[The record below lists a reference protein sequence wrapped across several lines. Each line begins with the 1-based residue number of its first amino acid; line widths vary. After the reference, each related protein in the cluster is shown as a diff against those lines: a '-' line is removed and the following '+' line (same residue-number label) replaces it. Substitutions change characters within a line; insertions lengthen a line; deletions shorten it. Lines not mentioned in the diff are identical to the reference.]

1 MIFQMPQQ
9 PVTFELLSQL
19 VLTIREPY
27 KSQVL
32 RLTAGQA
39 LRLRREPGN
48 PRDRQAVRVET
59 VAEAPVGYL
68 NAETAAF
75 LSILLDNEPNLADDS
90 RVSRLLTAAP
100 PNDLDAQRLRYP
112 KLVMQIRL
120 RLPNA
125 GPLFAIIAVLGI
137 KAPDFATRF
146 NLSGNPWLAPLQV
159 LHNEYLTLGHDR
171 FHLPLPLTE
180 TWIKM
185 TQARI
190 TSPRSI

>member
-1 MIFQMPQQ
+1 MDFQLPAQ
-9 PVTFELLSQL
+9 PVIFELLSQL

-59 VAEAPVGYL
+59 NAGAPVGYL

-75 LSILLDNEPNLADDS
+75 LSILLDNSPNLIDDS
-90 RVSRLLTAAP
+90 SVGRLLTAAP
-100 PNDLDAQRLRYP
+100 PNDIDAQRLRYP

-120 RLPNA
+120 QLANA

-137 KAPDFATRF
+137 KAPDFAARF
-146 NLSGNPWLAPLQV
+146 NLAGNPWLAPLQV
-159 LHNEYLTLGHDR
+159 LHDEYLSLGHDR
-171 FHLPLPLTE
+171 FHLPQLLTE
-180 TWIKM
+180 AWIQM
-185 TQARI
+185 TQGRMTI
-190 TSPRSI
+190 PRSI

>member
-1 MIFQMPQQ
+1 MVFQMPQQ

-32 RLTAGQA
+32 RLTTGQA

-59 VAEAPVGYL
+59 ASGAPVGYL
-68 NAETAAF
+68 NAETAAL
-75 LSILLDNEPNLADDS
+75 LSILLDNESNLTDDS
-90 RVSRLLTAAP
+90 SVSRLLTAAP

-112 KLVMQIRL
+112 KLVMRIRL
-120 RLPNA
+120 KLPNA

-137 KAPDFATRF
+137 KEPDFAARF
-146 NLSGNPWLAPLQV
+146 NLAGNSWLAPLQA
-159 LHNEYLTLGHDR
+159 LHNEYLTIGHDQ
-171 FHLPLPLTE
+171 FHLPRKITE
-180 TWIKM
+180 AWIQM
-185 TQARI
+185 TQGRVK
-190 TSPRSI
+190 P